1 MCSNSRWAVSLSVRM
16 TENKTTVD
24 DVIIANCCVIFG
36 ILAKKLFKFFSKF
49 KQLLKII
56 FVFI

>member
-1 MCSNSRWAVSLSVRM
+1 MCSSSRWAVSLSVRM

-36 ILAKKLFKFFSKF
+36 ILAKKLIKF
-49 KQLLKII
+49 
-56 FVFI
+56 